1 MNCYLNPKRRER
13 KLSVLSRLSPERKNE
28 ILGLLLLA
36 LAILTFL
43 SLLSYERGDFENWG
57 GVVGGELSYYLILA
71 LGYPA
76 FLLPLLLG
84 LWGLN
89 RLLNAGAGFPRR
101 ATLLLSITGVLF
113 SCFVHLPGLL
123 SSEELRFKLGGLL
136 GRFLSAELVKYF
148 GDSGS
153 YVITLTLFL
162 VTLIFTTQLK
172 IIPLLSWIVT
182 KPFFSLEGLRERRG
196 RRKER
201 RAARALRKRELNG
214 KKKQPEIK
222 PSLHRRRGIERKSGE
237 EIQTT
242 LPLEGSGYRYPPLDL
257 LKDPPPSIM
266 EKEIKEELSQN
277 AALLAK
283 KLSDFEIEGEVVG
296 VSQGP
301 VITSYEFRPAPGVKV
316 NRITAL
322 SDDLALGLKASR
334 IRVVAPIPGRDVVGI
349 EVPNRKIQLVY
360 LKEIIS
366 SDAFRKAKSKLT
378 LALGKTAEGN
388 PFCTDLSLMPHLLIA
403 GATGSGKSVCI
414 NCIICGIL
422 FRADPSEVNFL
433 MIDPKRL
440 ELTGYNGIP
449 HMCAG
454 YEKAIIDP
462 KGAVRILR
470 VALSEMEER
479 YKRFAHWGVRDIV
492 TYNQK
497 LKGMGERVLPQ
508 LIIIIDELADLIM
521 NPKVSNEVE
530 LSLTRLAQMAR
541 AVGIHLILAT
551 QRPSV
556 DVITGIIKA
565 NFPVRIGFQVASK
578 VDSRTILDI
587 NGAEKLLGKGDML
600 FLPAG
605 RSGPLRL
612 HGSYITASE
621 IEGIVKFVKD
631 QELSYERYRLAEKGE
646 DVGREGEE
654 EGETDDLFEEA
665 KRLVIIHKQG
675 SVSLLQRRLG
685 IGYARAGRLID
696 QLERAGIVGPYE
708 GSKSREVLADESF
721 LEGG

>member
-1 MNCYLNPKRRER
+1 MGNN
-13 KLSVLSRLSPERKNE
+13 
-28 ILGLLLLA
+28 
-36 LAILTFL
+36 F
-43 SLLSYERGDFENWG
+43 SL
-57 GVVGGELSYYLILA
+57 
-71 LGYPA
+71 
-76 FLLPLLLG
+76 
-84 LWGLN
+84 
-89 RLLNAGAGFPRR
+89 R
-101 ATLLLSITGVLF
+101 ATLFLGITGVLF
-113 SCFVHLPGLL
+113 SCFVHLPGLIPVKEL
-123 SSEELRFKLGGLL
+123 SFKLGGLL
-136 GRFLSAELVKYF
+136 GAFLSAELVEYF
-148 GDSGS
+148 GDLGS
-153 YVITLTLFL
+153 WVITITLFL

-172 IIPLLSWIVT
+172 VIPLLRWIVT
-182 KPFFSLEGLRERRG
+182 KPFSWLKGLRGKRR

-201 RAARALRKRELNG
+201 KAARALRKRELNG

-222 PSLHRRRGIERKSGE
+222 PSFHRRRGIEKESGE

-242 LPLEGSGYRYPPLDL
+242 LPLEGSGYRYPSLDL

-266 EKEIKEELSQN
+266 EKEVREELSQN

-283 KLSDFEIEGEVVG
+283 KLSDFDIEGEVVG

-334 IRVVAPIPGRDVVGI
+334 IRVVAPIPGKDVVGI

-360 LKEIIS
+360 LKEIIR

-388 PFCTDLSLMPHLLIA
+388 PFCADLSLMPHLLIA

-422 FRADPSEVNFL
+422 FRADPTEVSFL

-454 YEKAIIDP
+454 YEKAITSP
-462 KGAVRILR
+462 KEAVRILR

-479 YKRFAHWGVRDIV
+479 YKRFAHWGVRDIAA
-492 TYNQK
+492 YNQK
-497 LKGMGERVLPQ
+497 LKGMGEKVLPQ

-521 NPKVSNEVE
+521 NPTVSNEVE

-605 RSGPLRL
+605 RSKPLRL

-621 IEGIVKFVKD
+621 IEEIVKFIKD
-631 QELSYERYRLAEKGE
+631 QELSHERYRLAEKGE
-646 DVGREGEE
+646 EMERE
-654 EGETDDLFEEA
+654 EGGGGEIDDLFEEA

-696 QLERAGIVGPYE
+696 QLEKAGIVGPYE

-721 LEGG
+721 LEG